1 MVEYAATHV
10 VEDASGA
17 RFRLYE
23 YRGSRFLRPVRKFML
38 DTGEPVKR
46 VDFDHYVIAASG
58 EPLMRVEE
66 HAKEIFRHAE

>member
-17 RFRLYE
+17 RFQLYE
-23 YRGSRFLRPVRKFML
+23 YRGHSFLRTVRKFVL
-38 DTGEPVKR
+38 DTGDAVKR

-58 EPLMRVEE
+58 EPLMRVGG
-66 HAKEIFRHAE
+66 